1 MEIIMRLIYLLLY
14 VLFLIGCTDPKI
26 SASQV
31 GHFVS
36 EKNIPVSV
44 VTGFSNSQNYYTGD
58 GTGRQADSVGFSAW
72 VVVTANYPAIPT
84 NDTQL
89 IFGKTNHNANK
100 VGWGF
105 CQFQGE
111 TSMFVGGTFIRNDND
126 TVTKVNAIASTW
138 DEVGKI
144 QVIHGVV
151 RHGKIYM
158 YKNGVRSYNGFT
170 MNATTMSFI
179 SSTKG
184 LTIGSFA
191 FVNSSNFYPYQSGII
206 ACGISST
213 GLTDSQIESH
223 YQALLNDVYSQ
234 ATNTVTLFKASD
246 AGSTWTDAV
255 GGLVATRA
263 SSASS
268 STTNIPFYARY
279 NPAERISDVDPI
291 LPALPN
297 TAGALDV
304 LFIGDSRTIGGTP
317 HNSWRLGCY
326 NMLLNDSRIS
336 NMSFKG
342 PVFNS
347 AFPMGYYAGY
357 GGTSFMDFIIGSNG
371 ASTPATYMAAYD
383 PDIIVIMLGVNNLP
397 DVTQQSDFTTLVMTY
412 YNLKPSLRFVFIEE
426 NNARFSGP
434 TRDAQMQ
441 SMNNW
446 RWRKGWVQ
454 LSQMGVKFVR
464 VAMYN
469 TLLPQQGDFIL
480 DAFFVHPTELGFSK
494 MHGWNSNSNKG
505 HGIAYGLLLAAG
517 YKD

>member
-223 YQALLNDVYSQ
+223 YQALLNDVYS
-234 ATNTVTLFKASD
+234 
-246 AGSTWTDAV
+246 
-255 GGLVATRA
+255 
-263 SSASS
+263 
-268 STTNIPFYARY
+268 
-279 NPAERISDVDPI
+279 I